1 MVKKMIVSLVIILVL
16 LNGACLPIISRAEGS
31 GDDPEVVLEKVPGE
45 DPQKD
50 NGDMSDEDSEKNPQ
64 NDISLFFSEELQRA
78 GVERVGQPIEGFS
91 AFIYLEAFPGFE
103 ESDFD
108 GVESLEGIYEVK
120 DGKLEYKRTAGNMV
134 TSAEDM
140 ISEEGYA
147 TLLENF
153 SKRVG
158 VEVQTEGDIATLLE
172 KLREG
177 DIYPDSFI
185 YDDFSIWLPEGWY
198 AYDLGYSILFVR
210 DADLDL
216 ESIGA
221 TEGFAL
227 APYIQVV
234 MQEID
239 LDEMF
244 QQNLWTENSEF
255 VVSIDDVRIRNEES
269 IRVLTYAAGA
279 GGLVLHYVF
288 EATDG
293 RVFTVSIYPYEAGS
307 QDTDEFERAVQSFMI
322 NYIIDGS
329 E

>member
-1 MVKKMIVSLVIILVL
+1 MIKKMIVILVITMVL
-16 LNGACLPIISRAEGS
+16 LNGACLPVISRTEGS
-31 GDDPEVVLEKVPGE
+31 GDDPEVVLDDVSGE
-45 DPQKD
+45 DPQED
-50 NGDMSDEDSEKNPQ
+50 TGEVSGGDPLSDL
-64 NDISLFFSEELQRA
+64 IVFFSEELQRA

-108 GVESLEGIYEVK
+108 GVESLEGIYQVK

-134 TSAEDM
+134 TSAEEM

-147 TLLENF
+147 SLLENF
-153 SKRVG
+153 SKRLG

-177 DIYPDSFI
+177 DVYPDSFI

-198 AYDLGYSILFVR
+198 AYDLGYSVLFVH
-210 DADLDL
+210 DPDLDL
-216 ESIGA
+216 ESTGA

-244 QQNLWTENSEF
+244 EQNLWTENSEF

-279 GGLVLHYVF
+279 DGLVLHYVF
-288 EATDG
+288 DAKDG
-293 RVFTVSIYPYEAGS
+293 RVFTVSIYPYKAGS
-307 QDTDEFERAVQSFMI
+307 QDTDDFERAVQSFMI
-322 NYIIDGS
+322 NYIIGGS